1 MSRLYITETTH
12 VSAKPHPIRSIV
24 GIDLMFSIEHGFD
37 ATIITLVDE
46 GEGTTPPA
54 EDVVIAAFEE
64 CVTLTQVDPRSDATM
79 RVTLTMGQL
88 RDLAVAL
95 DLPEG
100 VYRR

>member
-1 MSRLYITETTH
+1 
-12 VSAKPHPIRSIV
+12 
-24 GIDLMFSIEHGFD
+24 MFSIEHGFD

-46 GEGTTPPA
+46 GEPGSRPG
-54 EDVVIAAFEE
+54 EDVVVAAFEE
-64 CVTLTQVDPRSDATM
+64 CVTLTQVDPRTDGTVQ
-79 RVTLTMGQL
+79 VTLTMGQV